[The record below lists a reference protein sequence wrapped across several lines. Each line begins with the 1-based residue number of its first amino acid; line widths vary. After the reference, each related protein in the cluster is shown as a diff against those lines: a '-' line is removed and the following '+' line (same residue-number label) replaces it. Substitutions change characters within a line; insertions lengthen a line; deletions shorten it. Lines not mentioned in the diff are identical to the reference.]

1 MSTIVDHNGN
11 PPFDAQLAALRLFG
25 TWLFVFGVFLS
36 GFVISEPAPYEL
48 FMAVQIGLWF
58 VLGLKISRTVAPLL
72 VAMLTFNM
80 SGLTTMFVMKDMS
93 DAPMYFAVST
103 FLALSAVFYAAMIE
117 ADYRRLKMLFHAW
130 VVAAIITAILGIAGY
145 FNAFPGAHVFTRYNR
160 AMGAFQDPN
169 VFGPYL
175 VAPLLYLLYRMLTG
189 PLLRTPLLVL
199 GMLILAIGIF
209 LSFSRAAWG
218 LLVFGCVALVIVML
232 LKERTTAFRLKILSI
247 AVGAG
252 LFMMLALIIA
262 LQFHQIADLF
272 TNRAKLVQD
281 YDGARLGRFERHRI
295 GFEMAMERPL
305 GLGPMAFGKIY
316 GEDEH
321 NIWLKT
327 LTTYGWIGA
336 ITYQI
341 MLWSTL
347 CFGFRYMLRERPWQ
361 PYLMIA
367 WVLILGHAL
376 IGNVIDTD
384 HWRHFYMLLGICWG
398 CYALEHRHQRQLR
411 LDDRPHARGL
421 DPHGPDDHGPAERGK
436 GHDFLPAA

>member
-1 MSTIVDHNGN
+1 MTTISDDSQK
-11 PPFDAQLAALRLFG
+11 PFNAQLAAFHVLANGL
-25 TWLFVFGVFLS
+25 LAFGVFLS

-48 FMAVQIGLWF
+48 IMAVQIGLWF
-58 VLGLKISRTVAPLL
+58 ILGLRISRTVAPLMIMLL
-72 VAMLTFNM
+72 VFNM
-80 SGLTTMFVMKDMS
+80 SGLTTMLAMKDMTG
-93 DAPMYFAVST
+93 APMYFAISI
-103 FLALSAVFYAAMIE
+103 FLALSAVFYAAVVE
-117 ADYRRLKMLFHAW
+117 NDHRRLSIIFKVW
-130 VVAAIITAILGIAGY
+130 VVAAILTSLLGILGY

-189 PLLRTPLLVL
+189 PLIRTPLLIA
-199 GMLILAIGIF
+199 GMMVLAIGIF

-218 LLVFGCVALVIVML
+218 LLIFGCFALVIVML
-232 LKERTTAFRLKILSI
+232 LKERTTAFRMKILLISV
-247 AVGAG
+247 AAG
-252 LFMMLALIIA
+252 VLLVLALAIA
-262 LQFHQIADLF
+262 LQIPQIADLF
-272 TNRAKLVQD
+272 SNRAKLVQD
-281 YDGARLGRFERHRI
+281 YDGARLGRFERHKI
-295 GFEMAMERPL
+295 GFLMAMERPL

-341 MLWSTL
+341 MIWSSLW
-347 CFGFRYMLRERPWQ
+347 FGFRYMLRERPWQ
-361 PYLMIA
+361 PFLMIS

-384 HWRHFYMLLGICWG
+384 HWRHFYMLLGMLWG
-398 CYALEHRHQRQLR
+398 CIALEHRYQLSE
-411 LDDRPHARGL
+411 AR
-421 DPHGPDDHGPAERGK
+421 K
-436 GHDFLPAA
+436 